1 MSPGA
6 EPIEA
11 LLSRA
16 EALVDP
22 EARELCRELV
32 RQVLGLHR
40 AGLERML
47 AWMGGGVDA
56 REAARRDE
64 LVRALLLLHDLDVDP
79 EPVPLPRRATQG
91 LIPAQ
96 SLVRRG
102 REAPAERCDLC
113 AEPLATEHPHLVEL
127 ATRRLAC
134 ACEACGLLLSTRADA
149 RYRRVRRRSARLV
162 GFRMS
167 DGAWSALGVPV
178 GLAFFTVA
186 SIRDEVIAAY
196 PGPAGAVE
204 AVVDRRAW
212 DAVTAD
218 NPVLLDL
225 EPDVE
230 ALLVRRGPE
239 AADYLRVSIDACY
252 ELTGL
257 IRSRWQGISGGDELA
272 RAVRDLVR
280 SLGEGRAGDA
290 SSSRLAD

>member
-32 RQVLGLHR
+32 REVLNLHR

-47 AWMGGGVDA
+47 AWIGGGGDA
-56 REAARRDE
+56 REAALRDE
-64 LVRALLLLHDLDVDP
+64 LVRALLLLHDLDVGP

-102 REAPAERCDLC
+102 RDAPGERCALC
-113 AEPLATEHPHLVEL
+113 AGPLGTEHPHLFEV
-127 ATRRLAC
+127 ATRRLVC
-134 ACEACGLLLSTRADA
+134 ACEACGVLLSNRADA
-149 RYRRVRRRSARLV
+149 RYRRVLRRSTRLV

-167 DGAWSALGVPV
+167 DSAWSALGVPV
-178 GLAFFTVA
+178 DLAFFSMA

-196 PGPAGAVE
+196 PGPAGAIE
-204 AVVDRRAW
+204 AVVERQAW
-212 DAVTAD
+212 DAVAAD
-218 NPVLLDL
+218 NPVLREL

-230 ALLVRRGPE
+230 ALLVRRGPG

-272 RAVRDLVR
+272 RAVRDFVR
-280 SLGEGRAGDA
+280 SLGDGASGEA

>member
-16 EALVDP
+16 EALADP
-22 EARELCRELV
+22 EARDLCRELV
-32 RQVLGLHR
+32 REVLNLHR

-47 AWMGGGVDA
+47 AWMGGGIDS
-56 REAARRDE
+56 REAALRDE
-64 LVRALLLLHDLDVDP
+64 LVRALLVLHDLDVGA
-79 EPVPLPRRATQG
+79 EPVPPARRATQG

-102 REAPAERCDLC
+102 RDAPGERCALC
-113 AEPLATEHPHLVEL
+113 AEPLGTEHPHLLEL
-127 ATRRLAC
+127 ATRRLVC
-134 ACEACGLLLSTRADA
+134 ACEACGLLLSARADA
-149 RYRRVRRRSARLV
+149 RYRRVLRRSARLV

-186 SIRDEVIAAY
+186 SLRDEVIAAY

-212 DAVTAD
+212 DAVAAD
-218 NPVLLDL
+218 NPVLREL

-257 IRSRWQGISGGDELA
+257 IRSRWQGLSGGDELA
-272 RAVRDLVR
+272 RAVRDFVC
-280 SLGEGRAGDA
+280 SLGEGRDA
-290 SSSRLAD
+290 SSSRSAD